1 MGYAEERIKSLCDTA
16 MTNAQNIKVA
26 VDKLATLQFSGQFDY
41 IDIIG
46 NLQNKPRLECKIR
59 FNNSIGFG
67 VYEYAAVIKIGTVK
81 NNTRYSFYYSPA
93 YVNDGIKNVP
103 DWWKI
108 QKEFER
114 ICKNLTFEQLQKLV
128 SKFGKWMEVS
138 ETAKTM
144 QEAIKENKLSKDF
157 K

>member
-26 VDKLATLQFSGQFDY
+26 VDKLSTLQFSGQFDY
-41 IDIIG
+41 FDIIG
-46 NLQNKPRLECKIR
+46 NLQNKPRIECKIR
-59 FNNSIGFG
+59 FNSTGS
-67 VYEYAAVIKIGTVK
+67 YCYAATIKIGTVK
-81 NNTRYSFYYSPA
+81 NNTRYSFYYYPA
-93 YVNDGIKNVP
+93 YTGTGTQNVP
-103 DWWKI
+103 DWWNI
-108 QKEFER
+108 QKDFES

>member
-1 MGYAEERIKSLCDTA
+1 MGYAEERIKSLCDNA
-16 MTNAQNIKVA
+16 ITNAQNIKVA
-26 VDKLATLQFSGQFDY
+26 VDKLATLKFGGQFECF
-41 IDIIG
+41 DIIG

-59 FNNSIGFG
+59 FNSSGYGGFQ
-67 VYEYAAVIKIGTVK
+67 ADAVMKIGTVN

-93 YVNDGIKNVP
+93 YYSTGITNVP

-108 QKEFER
+108 QKDFESV
-114 ICKNLTFEQLQKLV
+114 CKNLTFEQLQKLV
-128 SKFGKWMEVS
+128 TKFGKWMEIS

-144 QEAIKENKLSKDF
+144 QEYIKEAKLEKDF

>member
-1 MGYAEERIKSLCDTA
+1 MSYAEERIKKLCDVA
-16 MTNAQNIKVA
+16 ITNAQNIKDA
-26 VDKLATLQFSGQFDY
+26 VDKLHQLQFPGQFDY
-41 IDIIG
+41 FDIIG

-59 FNNSIGFG
+59 FYGSGFG
-67 VYEYAAVIKIGTVK
+67 YESVIKIGTVK

-93 YVNDGIKNVP
+93 YSSTGIVNVS

-108 QKEFER
+108 QKDFEAV
-114 ICKNLTFEQLQKLV
+114 CKNLTFEQLQKLV
-128 SKFGKWMEVS
+128 TKFSKWMEVS

-144 QEAIKENKLSKDF
+144 QEYIKEAKLAKDF

>member
-1 MGYAEERIKSLCDTA
+1 MSYAEERIKHICDIA
-16 MTNAQNIKVA
+16 INNAKNIKDA
-26 VDKLATLQFSGQFDY
+26 VDKLQTLKLSCEFDY
-41 IDIIG
+41 FDIIG

-59 FNNSIGFG
+59 FNNS
-67 VYEYAAVIKIGTVK
+67 VYRYRGYDAVIKIGTVK

-93 YVNDGIKNVP
+93 YVDDGIKNVP
-103 DWWKI
+103 DWWNI

-114 ICKNLTFEQLQKLV
+114 VCKNLTFDQLQKLV
-128 SKFGKWMEVS
+128 TKFGKWMEVS

-144 QEAIKENKLSKDF
+144 QEYIKEAKLSKDF